1 MVMENKINWL
11 QQGWECPKCGA
22 VMSPT
27 TACCVNCRGNKGGGI
42 PTTITNPAEIDTQ
55 YTGYPPI
62 NDPSSICST
71 SSNESVVYGE
81 EDPRVKFSKYWAK
94 NVAVGVPNSVFDA
107 AGGPPELGFDNSGYK
122 EDPEE
127 QWERYQLNV

>member
-1 MVMENKINWL
+1 MNNQVNWL

-27 TACCVNCRGNKGGGI
+27 TSCCVNCRGNKGGGVATTS
-42 PTTITNPAEIDTQ
+42 PTMINGD
-55 YTGYPPI
+55 PI
-62 NDPSSICST
+62 WNDSSSLCST
-71 SSNESVVYGE
+71 DSSKSAVYGK
-81 EDPRVKFSKYWAK
+81 VTAYNA
-94 NVAVGVPNSVFDA
+94 
-107 AGGPPELGFDNSGYK
+107 